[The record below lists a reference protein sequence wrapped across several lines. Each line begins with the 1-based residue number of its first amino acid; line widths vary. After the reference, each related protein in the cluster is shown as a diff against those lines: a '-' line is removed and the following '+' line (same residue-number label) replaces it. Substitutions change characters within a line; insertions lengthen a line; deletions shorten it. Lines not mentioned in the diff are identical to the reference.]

1 MQSMDLYLAE
11 YAKSSKAKCRSC
23 RKKIKEGSLRM
34 AEMVQSAFRD
44 AKEPNWYHPTCFF
57 KEKSPASEGDISGF
71 GSLLIKDQNYIFDE
85 IVIAGHNRETLKFF
99 TSGEQISGFK
109 SLSKEDMAL
118 ITKALPAM
126 KGYEVVPV
134 DESKKSL
141 QETLQKQNEKF
152 FQLIDILKESS
163 INKNELEEILT
174 FNKQDRQTGKDA
186 SLNLV
191 CDILTFGALAR
202 CAECNGQL
210 VFCDTGYKC
219 TGHLSEWQRCQHFEE
234 HPPRFKAEIPIH
246 IAVNYNLENFVT
258 KVEDR
263 VLMNMSAIDPALKL
277 QHVSRVY
284 KENGKYWA
292 CVLTKI
298 DVNTKQNSYYK
309 FQLLEGDNPEQYC
322 LFRAWGRIGT
332 TIGYKKTSFYANLE
346 TAKEKFQARY
356 LSMTGNNWGMRDTF
370 VKYAGKYY
378 EMDIECDDSNTDKL
392 SMDSTIPSKLKPQV
406 QNLLKLIFDID
417 GMKNVMSK
425 YELDIHKMS
434 LSKLSEHQIR
444 SAYGSLREL
453 SRLIEGGGST
463 GRFTEAANRF
473 FTLIPHNF
481 STRGQP
487 LLHTEEEVN
496 GKIEM
501 LNTLLKIKWAYNF
514 LKTNSDVDGLNV
526 VNVPEVKD
534 SLRVRGRY
542 FPDPVQS
549 FFRPDGVE
557 VPLGPVRGDLEV
569 ATGTLHNE

>member
-57 KEKSPASEGDISGF
+57 KEKSPASESDISGF

-85 IVIAGHNRETLKFF
+85 IAKLTQRVPLQQDPLKYFCVEYSKSSQAMCKGCKTRIAKAVPRIKKIERGNALWYHVDCFEKNRETLKFF

-246 IAVNYNLENFVT
+246 IAVNYNLQNFVT

-263 VLMNMSAIDPALKL
+263 VVCNTSAQAIANDEAVGQEAAHEAVHIEQLMNMSAIDPALKL

-392 SMDSTIPSKLKPQV
+392 SMESTIPSKLKPQV

-417 GMKNVMSK
+417 
-425 YELDIHKMS
+425 
-434 LSKLSEHQIR
+434 
-444 SAYGSLREL
+444 
-453 SRLIEGGGST
+453 
-463 GRFTEAANRF
+463 
-473 FTLIPHNF
+473 
-481 STRGQP
+481 
-487 LLHTEEEVN
+487 
-496 GKIEM
+496 
-501 LNTLLKIKWAYNF
+501 
-514 LKTNSDVDGLNV
+514 
-526 VNVPEVKD
+526 
-534 SLRVRGRY
+534 
-542 FPDPVQS
+542 
-549 FFRPDGVE
+549 
-557 VPLGPVRGDLEV
+557 
-569 ATGTLHNE
+569 